1 MNKISI
7 PRNVLEKLYLHER
20 KNAYQIARKLNC
32 GHTTVY
38 RKLEEYRIKR
48 RDNSTCHLRYNKTHF
63 SGDKKEMAYL
73 IGFRLGD
80 LHVRKA
86 VNSPGCKTVRVES
99 HTTKEVQIKLVKSL
113 FEKYSHVHCK
123 GISNKTLRALCFLDE
138 SFLFL
143 LPKKDRIE
151 NWILSDK
158 DLFLSFLAG
167 YVDAEGHIGIHSKN
181 GNGRLKILTQDKGII
196 FSVQRKLVKIGI
208 KCPKPRLAVIKGY
221 TSPSYPNK
229 PMNKDVWEINVNG
242 ENVKILLRHI
252 LPYLKHEERKKAAL
266 HVLNKG

>member
-1 MNKISI
+1 MVKIDI
-7 PRNVLEKLYLHER
+7 PKEILEKLYIENG
-20 KNAYQIARKLNC
+20 KNAYQISKKLKC
-32 GHTTVY
+32 GSTTVY
-38 RKLEEYRIKR
+38 RKLDEYKIKR
-48 RDNSTCHLRYNKTHF
+48 RDNSVCHLRYKKNSF
-63 SGDKKEMAYL
+63 SGDKKEMSYL

-99 HTTKEVQIKLVKSL
+99 HTTKEVQIKLVKFL
-113 FEKYSHVHCK
+113 FEKYSHVHCSK
-123 GISNKTLRALCFLDE
+123 ISNKTLRALCFLDK
-138 SFLFL
+138 SFYFL

-151 NWILSDK
+151 NWIKLDN
-158 DLFLSFLAG
+158 DIFFSFLAG
-167 YVDAEGHIGIHSKN
+167 YVDAEGHIGLHSKN
-181 GNGRLKILTQDKGII
+181 KNGRLKILTQDKGII